1 MRSSGLQVRMVPAGQ
16 ARYPVAPALEGR
28 GSSPPAGGC
37 EAIRLEEAGGIHGC
51 RRITGEE
58 PGGARGLVRPGLRRA
73 PAMAQ
78 AAAGICDP
86 GVVGAEAFLALLPPV
101 WA

>member
-1 MRSSGLQVRMVPAGQ
+1 MVPAGQ
-16 ARYPVAPALEGR
+16 ARYPLAPALGEP

-37 EAIRLEEAGGIHGC
+37 EAIGLEEAGGIHGC
-51 RRITGEE
+51 RRITGEA
-58 PGGARGLVRPGLRRA
+58 PGGALGLVRPGLRRA

-78 AAAGICDP
+78 AAAGIGDP
-86 GVVGAEAFLALLPPV
+86 GVVGAEAFLALLPPA